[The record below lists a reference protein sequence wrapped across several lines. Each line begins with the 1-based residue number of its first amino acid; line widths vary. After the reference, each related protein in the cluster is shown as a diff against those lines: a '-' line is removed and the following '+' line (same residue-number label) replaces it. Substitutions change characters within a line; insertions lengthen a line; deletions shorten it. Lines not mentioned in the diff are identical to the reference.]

1 LPAFAPFAGIASF
14 AAAGFVATTFFAAG
28 FAAAVFFAAG
38 FTADGF
44 GAALSF
50 FVLSFPA
57 FALTFPVFVL
67 TFPAF
72 ALDLPALEDVAAGC
86 AALVTRGFAEGF
98 FVCAGFDTGLE
109 AGLPMGAAFGFA
121 LDVAGA
127 FFDVSTLP
135 TRFGAGLAGDFPAGG
150 TAAFGATLLGA
161 ALLVGV
167 ASEAFFALE
176 DGAGLVDC
184 RGRGFAAG
192 GLAAAALVPVFGVTA
207 LGAIFDAGFTVLVAA
222 RAAAGFV
229 AGALFFSVIVCPP
242 SLRS

>member
-28 FAAAVFFAAG
+28 FAAAAFFAAG
-38 FTADGF
+38 FTANGF
-44 GAALSF
+44 GAALLF

-57 FALTFPVFVL
+57 FALTFPG
-67 TFPAF
+67 F
-72 ALDLPALEDVAAGC
+72 ALVLPALEDVAAGC
-86 AALVTRGFAEGF
+86 AALLTRGFAEGF
-98 FVCAGFDTGLE
+98 FVCAGFDTGFE
-109 AGLPMGAAFGFA
+109 ADLPMGAAFGFA

-135 TRFGAGLAGDFPAGG
+135 ARFGAGLAGDFPAGG
-150 TAAFGATLLGA
+150 TAAFGATLFGA
-161 ALLVGV
+161 ALLVRV

-176 DGAGLVDC
+176 VGTGLVDC
-184 RGRGFAAG
+184 RDRGFAAG
-192 GLAAAALVPVFGVTA
+192 GFAAAALVPVFGVTA

>member
-14 AAAGFVATTFFAAG
+14 AAAGFAATTFFAAG

-38 FTADGF
+38 FTAAVFFAAGFTADGF
-44 GAALSF
+44 GAALLF

-57 FALTFPVFVL
+57 FALTFPG
-67 TFPAF
+67 F
-72 ALDLPALEDVAAGC
+72 ALVLPALEVVAAGC
-86 AALVTRGFAEGF
+86 AALLTRGFAEGF
-98 FVCAGFDTGLE
+98 FVCAFFDTGLE

-135 TRFGAGLAGDFPAGG
+135 ARFGAGLAGDFPAGG

-176 DGAGLVDC
+176 VGTGLVDC
-184 RGRGFAAG
+184 RGRGF
-192 GLAAAALVPVFGVTA
+192 AAAALVPVFGVTA

-229 AGALFFSVIVCPP
+229 AGALFLSVIVCPP

>member
-28 FAAAVFFAAG
+28 FAAAAFFAAG

-44 GAALSF
+44 GAALLF

-57 FALTFPVFVL
+57 FALTFPG
-67 TFPAF
+67 F
-72 ALDLPALEDVAAGC
+72 ALVLPALEVVAAGR
-86 AALVTRGFAEGF
+86 AAPLTRGFAEGF
-98 FVCAGFDTGLE
+98 FACAVFDTGLE

-135 TRFGAGLAGDFPAGG
+135 ARFGAGLAGDFPAGG
-150 TAAFGATLLGA
+150 TAAFGATLFGA

-176 DGAGLVDC
+176 VGTGLVDC

-192 GLAAAALVPVFGVTA
+192 GFAAAALVPVFGVTA

-229 AGALFFSVIVCPP
+229 AGALFLSVIVCPP

>member
-14 AAAGFVATTFFAAG
+14 AAAGFAATTFFAAG
-28 FAAAVFFAAG
+28 FAAAAFFAAG
-38 FTADGF
+38 FTANGF
-44 GAALSF
+44 GAALLF
-50 FVLSFPA
+50 FVLSFPG
-57 FALTFPVFVL
+57 FALV
-67 TFPAF
+67 
-72 ALDLPALEDVAAGC
+72 LPALVDVATGC
-86 AALVTRGFAEGF
+86 AALLTRGFAEGF

-109 AGLPMGAAFGFA
+109 AGLPMGATFGFA

-127 FFDVSTLP
+127 FFDVTMLP
-135 TRFGAGLAGDFPAGG
+135 ARFGPGLAGDFPAGG

-167 ASEAFFALE
+167 ASEAFLALE
-176 DGAGLVDC
+176 VGTGLVDC
-184 RGRGFAAG
+184 RDRGFAAG
-192 GLAAAALVPVFGVTA
+192 GFAAAALVPDFGVTA
-207 LGAIFDAGFTVLVAA
+207 LGTILDAGFTVLVAA